1 MLGAPE
7 VINMNALLIKSLGG
21 RKVIDV
27 GVFTGASSL
36 GAALALPEDGVV
48 VACDVSEEVGPQIS
62 AAISNTLHSAVHGY
76 RAAVLARGGGR
87 TQDPA
92 DHRPRG
98 RHPRQAG
105 GRRGGE
111 HLRLRLHRR
120 RQGGHPALELSTEHR
135 ESFHSKCHDKL
146 RITDRI

>member
-62 AAISNTLHSAVHGY
+62 PAISNTSHVAPLRSS
-76 RAAVLARGGGR
+76 RLSGGR
-87 TQDPA
+87 SGA
-92 DHRPRG
+92 
-98 RHPRQAG
+98 
-105 GRRGGE
+105 RRG
-111 HLRLRLHRR
+111 
-120 RQGGHPALELSTEHR
+120 
-135 ESFHSKCHDKL
+135 
-146 RITDRI
+146 

>member
-62 AAISNTLHSAVHGY
+62 AAISNTLHVASL
-76 RAAVLARGGGR
+76 RSSRLSGGPSG
-87 TQDPA
+87 A
-92 DHRPRG
+92 
-98 RHPRQAG
+98 
-105 GRRGGE
+105 RRG
-111 HLRLRLHRR
+111 
-120 RQGGHPALELSTEHR
+120 
-135 ESFHSKCHDKL
+135 
-146 RITDRI
+146 

>member
-21 RKVIDV
+21 KKVIDV

-62 AAISNTLHSAVHGY
+62 AAISNTLHVAPLRSSQ
-76 RAAVLARGGGR
+76 LSGGR
-87 TQDPA
+87 SGA
-92 DHRPRG
+92 
-98 RHPRQAG
+98 
-105 GRRGGE
+105 RRG
-111 HLRLRLHRR
+111 
-120 RQGGHPALELSTEHR
+120 
-135 ESFHSKCHDKL
+135 
-146 RITDRI
+146 